1 MHVINPTPERRSTE
15 VKMLPPTPD
24 GNQLTTRLRETQPSD
39 PYRRHTI
46 ARHELVIGPLCD
58 SEVFGQKV
66 RLFHCLRCRSSFQ
79 VCGSKVAVVD
89 KGGNSST
96 GGASSRRSGNFEEGL
111 CPVLEAFASESL
123 AEVAVTGGRFPG
135 KSAQPST
142 TPPKDI
148 SST

>member
-1 MHVINPTPERRSTE
+1 M
-15 VKMLPPTPD
+15 
-24 GNQLTTRLRETQPSD
+24 RLRGIYSSD
-39 PYRRHTI
+39 PYRRHAT
-46 ARHELVIGPLCD
+46 ARHEFVIGPLCD

-66 RLFHCLRCRSSFQ
+66 RLFHCLRCRSSFL

-89 KGGNSST
+89 KGGNSLT

-123 AEVAVTGGRFPG
+123 AEVPVTGMFPG
-135 KSAQPST
+135 KSAQLST
-142 TPPKDI
+142 TPPKGI